1 MKSGYFKIVQT
12 LQTSF
17 ILIFVSLYPLSGLS
31 QRKKKVH
38 GRQTCLVADP
48 ASSLQ

>member
-17 ILIFVSLYPLSGLS
+17 ILIFVSLYPLSGLC
-31 QRKKKVH
+31 QREKRYTEDRRV
-38 GRQTCLVADP
+38 
-48 ASSLQ
+48 